1 VKRKTEKYKKE
12 KKLQKHTYT
21 CPRGVNKQEK
31 YKNRKETLETQI
43 YMSQGYKAGRIV

>member
-1 VKRKTEKYKKE
+1 MKRKTEKYKKE

-31 YKNRKETLETQI
+31 YEKRKGTPETQI
-43 YMSQGYKAGRIV
+43 YMSQGCKEGRIV